1 MADNTINHAAYNA
14 IDLML
19 DTADTMTL
27 SQLLFVYQSIEV
39 KLRNKVTIAHRR
51 RKNNAMV

>member
-19 DTADTMTL
+19 DTADNMTL

-39 KLRNKVTIAHRR
+39 KLRDKGWTQ
-51 RKNNAMV
+51 